1 MIGVLL
7 KKKNNNNNNNN
18 NNKKHPWRVQNL
30 ALRACWKFT
39 LTPGRYQKEIPPSI
53 KLKLTKKQNNTK
65 NRVLLKKNP
74 KVSLESN
81 RI

>member
-1 MIGVLL
+1 MKDNRGACQ
-7 KKKNNNNNNNN
+7 KKNNNNK
-18 NNKKHPWRVQNL
+18 NKKHPQRVQNL

-39 LTPGRYQKEIPPSI
+39 LTPGRYQKEIPPSK
-53 KLKLTKKQNNTK
+53 KLKLTKNKTKQKTGFC
-65 NRVLLKKNP
+65 KKNP